1 LHRLLKLWDQAEP
14 EFSRFVPWFVLIVGG
29 VSAFFYATGTIQTA
43 RRKRNRN
50 LKVNPLG
57 GIAFK

>member
-1 LHRLLKLWDQAEP
+1 L
-14 EFSRFVPWFVLIVGG
+14 VPQLALIVSGE
-29 VSAFFYATGTIQTA
+29 SAFFYATGTIQTA
-43 RRKRNRN
+43 RKKRDRN